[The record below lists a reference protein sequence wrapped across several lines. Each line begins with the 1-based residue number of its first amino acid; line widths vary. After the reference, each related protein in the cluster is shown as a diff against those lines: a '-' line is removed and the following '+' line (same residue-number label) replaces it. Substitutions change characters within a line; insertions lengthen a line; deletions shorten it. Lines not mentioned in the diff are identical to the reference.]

1 MQVVG
6 NSFSLQEMADVRPP
20 IEVQETPNR
29 LRIRWVI
36 LMTHL
41 HDLVE
46 ILVVEIC
53 SGKRYGI
60 HFFLCK
66 VGKDRFLV
74 KVKLSRQ
81 ATNDLQKCNRQKL
94 YVRYEGWNHAA
105 ITSHC
110 SHTDFASSPAFRDLT
125 ISLALSSCI
134 IMWIIS
140 KYVS

>member
-81 ATNDLQKCNRQKL
+81 ATNDLQKGNQQKL

-105 ITSHC
+105 IMSHC
-110 SHTDFASSPAFRDLT
+110 SHTDFASSPALRDLT